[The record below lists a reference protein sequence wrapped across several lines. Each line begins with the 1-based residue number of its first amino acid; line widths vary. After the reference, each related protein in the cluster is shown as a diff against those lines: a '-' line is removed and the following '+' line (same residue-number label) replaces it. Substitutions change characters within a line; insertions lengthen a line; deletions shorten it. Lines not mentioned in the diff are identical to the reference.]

1 MKHRHDTR
9 RWSAWILAA
18 LLGAHVVAC
27 VGSETGGESAGGAAG
42 QAEKFSSLE
51 EDGPGGAV
59 YMDTVSPLPF
69 QVFERVVES
78 ENPRKISYKLMVLE
92 SAEDRALVKTLRVA
106 LDSLVSEDT
115 TLVAVRTIL
124 YHYRPT
130 QRTAGRLMAKV
141 WGDWIPPEGWEAAAA
156 GPRSR
161 IHRSYIYHLNPG
173 WAPAKSDSTR
183 EATAR

>member
-1 MKHRHDTR
+1 MKHRHDTSR
-9 RWSAWILAA
+9 RSAWIIAA
-18 LLGAHVVAC
+18 LLGANVVAC

-42 QAEKFSSLE
+42 QARKFSSLE

-92 SAEDRALVKTLRVA
+92 PAEDRALLKTLRVA

-115 TLVAVRTIL
+115 TLVAARAIL
-124 YHYRPT
+124 YHYRAT
-130 QRTAGRLMAKV
+130 RRMEGRLVARV
-141 WGDWIPPEGWEAAAA
+141 WGEWIPPEGWEAAAA

-161 IHRSYIYHLNPG
+161 TRRSYIYHRNPG
-173 WAPAKSDSTR
+173 WAPAESDSTR
-183 EATAR
+183 EATA